1 MKHALSGVF
10 SLLLSA
16 GLVFGVENARAATP
30 PAGQITLNFVN
41 ADIGA
46 VIKAMS
52 EMTGR
57 TFVVDPRVKG
67 TLNIT
72 SPRPVRQSVAY
83 DILLATLRMQG
94 YAAIQVDGVVRIV
107 PEADAKFYAA
117 PSTGKTSRSRVG
129 GEMVTRVFKLKHE
142 SATQLQVALR
152 PLVGINSTINAEQ
165 GSNSLLVTDYADNL
179 ARIEQ
184 VIEGLDV
191 PTADEPVLIPLKY
204 ASAQDISSLV
214 TRVFM
219 SSGGQGAAAG
229 NLDMLQVGVDE
240 RSNSLIVRGRDRSMI
255 SKVQNLAA
263 SLDVPTPAAGN
274 VHVIYL
280 KNAQATEVAKTLRNI
295 VSADSSAPAQGQTQT
310 QTQVQTQSSATQS
323 ARGQTTQE
331 SGPGMIQADPASN
344 ALIITAPEAI
354 FNNLK
359 AVVEK
364 LDVRRAQVLVE
375 ALIVEVS
382 ADKMAEFG
390 IQWFGA
396 TSANGVLKDS
406 SLGAMFGN
414 SSTAVGGTN
423 IGIIASSPSTAV
435 GAATGFSIGLFKND
449 SLGLL
454 ARALE
459 TEAGGNILSTP
470 SLLTLDN
477 EEAKISVGSNVPFAT
492 GSYTTPTTGGS
503 PSTVSPFTT
512 YERKDV
518 GLTLK
523 VRPQISESGTVRMQI
538 SQEVSQLRQQSG
550 SDTTLASTDKRS
562 IDSNVLVDDGQIIV
576 LGGLIQNQV
585 TDGEDSVPV
594 LGDIPVLGHLFRYST
609 RKHTKTNLMV
619 FIRPQIVRTAAQAN
633 SVTSPRY
640 DYILGQQKA
649 STPPHHPML
658 PDMSSPLLG
667 NEMKLDGDIQSKS
680 TPPADVKSANDVQA
694 QVNAPAAQ
702 KALAVEA
709 KQNKPQE
716 ESWWTPKK

>member
-1 MKHALSGVF
+1 MKPALRAIYSLMLATGVLTAGT
-10 SLLLSA
+10 LL
-16 GLVFGVENARAATP
+16 AATP
-30 PAGQITLNFVN
+30 PSGQITLNFVN

-52 EMTGR
+52 EMTGK

-67 TLNIT
+67 ALNIT

-94 YAAIQVDGVVRIV
+94 YAAIQADGVVRIV
-107 PEADAKFYAA
+107 PEADAKFYATPA
-117 PSTGKTSRSRVG
+117 TGKANRARVG
-129 GEMVTRVFKLKHE
+129 GEMVTRVYTLKHE

-152 PLVGINSTINAEQ
+152 PMVGVNSTINAEPAT
-165 GSNSLLVTDYADNL
+165 NSLLITDYADNL
-179 ARIEQ
+179 ARLEQ

-191 PTADEPVLIPLKY
+191 PSVDEPVIIPLKF
-204 ASAQDISSLV
+204 ASAQAVAGLV
-214 TRVFM
+214 TRVFVP
-219 SSGGQGAAAG
+219 SGPQAG
-229 NLDMLQVGVDE
+229 GGLDSIQVGVDE
-240 RSNSLIVRGRDRSMI
+240 RSNSLIVRGRDRSLM

-263 SLDVPTPAAGN
+263 SMDAPTAVAGN

-280 KNAQATEVAKTLRNI
+280 KNAQAIEVAKTLRNI
-295 VSADSSAPAQGQTQT
+295 VSADASALSQMPAQGQAQAQGAAAQAGKT
-310 QTQVQTQSSATQS
+310 AG
-323 ARGQTTQE
+323 GQDA
-331 SGPGMIQADPASN
+331 GPGMIQADPASN

-382 ADKMAEFG
+382 AEKAAEFG

-396 TSANGVLKDS
+396 TSGNGILDG
-406 SLGAMFGN
+406 SLIGAMFGN
-414 SSTAVGGTN
+414 SSVSVGGSN
-423 IGIIASSPSTAV
+423 IGVISTGAPTSAAGVAS
-435 GAATGFSIGLFKND
+435 GFNIGLYKNR

-459 TEAGGNILSTP
+459 TEAGANILSTP
-470 SLLTLDN
+470 TLLTLDN

-492 GSYTTPTTGGS
+492 GSYTTP
-503 PSTVSPFTT
+503 STAAANSVSPFTT

-538 SQEVSQLRQQSG
+538 AQEVSQLRQPAG

-562 IDSNVLVDDGQIIV
+562 IESNVLVDNGQTVV
-576 LGGLIQNQV
+576 LGGLIQNQMS
-585 TDGEDSVPV
+585 DGEDSVPV

-609 RKHTKTNLMV
+609 RSQKKTNLMV
-619 FIRPQIVRTAAQAN
+619 FLRPQIVRTAAEAAA
-633 SVTSPRY
+633 VTSPRY
-640 DYILGQQKA
+640 DYILGQEKA
-649 STPPHHPML
+649 SAPPSRAML
-658 PDMSSPLLG
+658 PDLVPPT
-667 NEMKLDGDIQSKS
+667 LDKGAGK
-680 TPPADVKSANDVQA
+680 A
-694 QVNAPAAQ
+694 QPTGAPAT
-702 KALAVEA
+702 A
-709 KQNKPQE
+709 KTAP
-716 ESWWTPKK
+716 